1 MGETMSAKRRQ
12 TVNGV
17 DVTALVETIEAIKER
32 PAIAKFTFR
41 AANRWQG
48 GGLNETAIADFDGAC
63 RTHRR
68 ARPFVLRADEP
79 PVLLGED
86 RSANPVEYVLH
97 ALAACLTTSLVYHA
111 AARGIAVQEVEST
124 LEGSLDLQGFL
135 GLSENARRGYEQI
148 RVTFKIKAD
157 GPESQLEELCRM
169 AQQYSPVFD
178 IVSNG
183 VPVSVELAR

>member
-1 MGETMSAKRRQ
+1 MR
-12 TVNGV
+12 
-17 DVTALVETIEAIKER
+17 ALVTGGTGFVGSHLIEALRAAGDTVRALVRPSGDRRFLERLGAEPFVGDIER
-32 PAIAKFTFR
+32 P
-41 AANRWQG
+41 
-48 GGLNETAIADFDGAC
+48 ETLA
-63 RTHRR
+63 
-68 ARPFVLRADEP
+68 
-79 PVLLGED
+79 
-86 RSANPVEYVLH
+86 
-97 ALAACLTTSLVYHA
+97 AACLDRDVVYHA